1 MKLYIPKSY
10 RNILN
15 NKKQFSNGN
24 TVTSYSFSPL
34 NSSKR
39 EQAKH
44 PLLVSPWKQFY
55 CTHYQM
61 MPEVPAFNLPA
72 ARGWSESYRES
83 ERVGGTYPTVFPWL
97 PSTVKQNLQ
106 ILPGRSLS
114 TYQALQ
120 LLWLPLDSLAPCQL
134 WLPISP
140 ENWQRLTFMTFS
152 APGNKV
158 VVLFGHIHNSN
169 DSFLSLSTE

>member
-1 MKLYIPKSY
+1 MGT
-10 RNILN
+10 
-15 NKKQFSNGN
+15 Q
-24 TVTSYSFSPL
+24 SFLIAFFPL
-34 NSSKR
+34 DSTKR

-72 ARGWSESYRES
+72 ARGWSGSYRES
-83 ERVGGTYPTVFPWL
+83 QCVGGTYPTVFPGL
-97 PSTVKQNLQ
+97 SPTVKQNLQ

-120 LLWLPLDSLAPCQL
+120 LLWLPLDSLAPCWL
-134 WLPISP
+134 WLQISS

-158 VVLFGHIHNSN
+158 VVQFVHIHNSN
-169 DSFLSLSTE
+169 DSSLSLSTEWVSKNSHLPLSPR